1 LNHLSDAFKFKI
13 VIVGDS
19 AVGKTSLIKRY
30 TTDSFEKDYISTLG
44 MQFSK
49 YEENVAGDKVEL
61 FLWDLAGQETFSTLR
76 GRFYTGSSG
85 AIVVFSLSPEEI
97 ETYNHVAK
105 WLSDIKEAC
114 GNIPTIL
121 FGNKADL
128 VDQNALATSPNYSTS
143 DVHVKKFAQD
153 HKIIE
158 YYKTSAL
165 TGQDVKEAFKAL
177 VFKLYQRA
185 AI

>member
-1 LNHLSDAFKFKI
+1 MSDAFKFKI
-13 VIVGDS
+13 VVVGDA

-49 YEENVAGDKVEL
+49 YEESVAEEKIEL
-61 FLWDLAGQETFSTLR
+61 FLWDLAGQESFSTLR
-76 GRFYTGSSG
+76 DRFYTGSSG

-97 ETYNHVAK
+97 ETYSHVAK
-105 WLSDIKEAC
+105 WLSDIKETC
-114 GNIPTIL
+114 GNIPIIL

-165 TGQDVKEAFKAL
+165 TGQDVKGAFKAL

-185 AI
+185 SI

>member
-1 LNHLSDAFKFKI
+1 MSDAFKWKI
-13 VIVGDS
+13 VVVGDA

-61 FLWDLAGQETFSTLR
+61 FLWDLAGQESFSTLR
-76 GRFYTGSSG
+76 DRFYTGSSG

-97 ETYNHVAK
+97 ETYGHVTK

-128 VDQNALATSPNYSTS
+128 VDQNAIATSPNYETS

-153 HKIIE
+153 HNIME
-158 YYKTSAL
+158 YFKTSAL
-165 TGQDVKEAFKAL
+165 TGQGVRSAFKKL
-177 VFKLYQRA
+177 VDKLYQRA
-185 AI
+185 TI

>member
-1 LNHLSDAFKFKI
+1 LDKLSDAFKFKI
-13 VIVGDS
+13 VVVGNA

-30 TTDSFEKDYISTLG
+30 TTDTFEKDYISTLG

-49 YEENVAGDKVEL
+49 YQEEVAGEKIEL
-61 FLWDLAGQETFSTLR
+61 LLWDLAGQESFSALR
-76 GRFYTGSSG
+76 DRFYAGSSG
-85 AIVVFSLSPEEI
+85 AIVVFSLSPEEV
-97 ETYNHVAK
+97 ETYNHLTK

-114 GNIPTIL
+114 GRIPIIL

-128 VDQNALATSPNYSTS
+128 VDQNAIATSPNYATS

-153 HKIIE
+153 NKIIE

-165 TGQDVKEAFKAL
+165 TGQSVKEAFQAL
-177 VFKLYQRA
+177 VFKLYQQA
-185 AI
+185 TI

>member
-1 LNHLSDAFKFKI
+1 MSDAFKFKI
-13 VIVGDS
+13 VVIGDG

-30 TTDSFEKDYISTLG
+30 TTNSFEKDYIATLG

-49 YEENVAGDKVEL
+49 YEELVEGENVEL
-61 FLWDLAGQETFSTLR
+61 LLWDLAGQPSFSNLR
-76 GRFYTGSSG
+76 DRFYKGSNG
-85 AIVVFSLSPEEI
+85 AIIVFSLAPEDLESWENI
-97 ETYNHVAK
+97 DN
-105 WLSDIKEAC
+105 WLSHINEAC
-114 GNIPTIL
+114 GRIPIIL

-128 VDQNALATSPNYSTS
+128 VDQNALATPNYATS

-153 HKIIE
+153 HKIIK

-165 TGQDVKEAFKAL
+165 TGQGVKEAFQTL

-185 AI
+185 TI

>member
-1 LNHLSDAFKFKI
+1 LIHLSDAFKFKI
-13 VIVGDS
+13 VVVGDA

-30 TTDSFEKDYISTLG
+30 TTDTFEKDYISTLG

-49 YEENVAGDKVEL
+49 FEEDVEGEKVEL
-61 FLWDLAGQETFSTLR
+61 LLWDLAGQDSFSNLR
-76 GRFYTGSSG
+76 DRFYTGSSG
-85 AIVVFSLSPEEI
+85 VIVVFSLSPEDL
-97 ETYNHVAK
+97 ETYDHVTK
-105 WLSDIKEAC
+105 WLSNAKEAC
-114 GNIPTIL
+114 GNIPIIL

-128 VDQNALATSPNYSTS
+128 VDQNALATSPNYATS
-143 DVHVKKFAQD
+143 DVHVKKFVQD

-165 TGQDVKEAFKAL
+165 TGQGVNEAFKAL

-185 AI
+185 TI

>member
-1 LNHLSDAFKFKI
+1 MSDAFKFKI

-30 TTDSFEKDYISTLG
+30 TTNSFEKDYISTLG

-49 YEENVAGDKVEL
+49 YEANVAGDKVEL
-61 FLWDLAGQETFSTLR
+61 FLWDLAGQESFSTLR
-76 GRFYTGSSG
+76 DRFYTGSSG

-97 ETYNHVAK
+97 ETYGHVTK
-105 WLSDIKEAC
+105 WLSDVKEAC

-128 VDQNALATSPNYSTS
+128 VDQNALATSPNYATS

-165 TGQDVKEAFKAL
+165 TGHCVKEAFQAL
-177 VFKLYQRA
+177 IFKLYQRA